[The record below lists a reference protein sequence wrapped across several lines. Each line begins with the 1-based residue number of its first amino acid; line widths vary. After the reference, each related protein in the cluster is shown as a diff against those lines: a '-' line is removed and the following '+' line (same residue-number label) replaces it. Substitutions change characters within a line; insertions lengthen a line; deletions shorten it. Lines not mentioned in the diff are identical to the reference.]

1 MKKRRKWKGLLAWI
15 LVSVLCVGMRPV
27 GISAGEPDGGQTE
40 PSVTTTT
47 PTDQYTTGDGD
58 TVTVTT
64 ETTTNQDTGD
74 TSETTTTVTDSG
86 SSQTVNT
93 KTEATTNTGTG
104 TEKTENAEITV
115 TITTD
120 TTENPDGSTTTTTD
134 TEKEWNGTATQ
145 DKPTVTDPKDDEG
158 NPVVDGDGFTTTEI
172 SGSVTTEV
180 EGSENKTESDTTDP
194 QGRPLKEEGNLKGEE
209 TTTVTDTT
217 VTEKEQT
224 QSVSQTKEDGVPV
237 VTEKETGSYK
247 ETEKKEPVSST
258 DDVDLKYGEHYDDIT
273 VDLTPGSNKTE
284 TQKPDISD
292 ELPELKPG
300 TTETVGANGE
310 KIETVITEI
319 KDSDGTV
326 IGYEIT
332 KTTVSSVSD
341 PDSKTEAEGQPV
353 TTVTEGQPAR
363 PQAGTVTDQ
372 ATGNVTTVTV
382 DEIYGVGADAG
393 KVIGYHT
400 TTVVTDASG
409 RQLSTREESIW
420 GTRTTTTTVEETP
433 ETTETVSKEKVTTT
447 TTTVYTKG
455 VTKEKVEITA
465 TNREVKASMTD
476 VAEKKGHGNVDMDS
490 LVPDLENKKDGSLDK
505 RNDLYNRV
513 NQIVEKGDFKEHPY
527 QWLGEYGLESAI
539 RVEAGEEPSWQPHQF
554 VLEDENG
561 QKYYVYCADFEV
573 SPQEGWYYDM
583 VNVEDATYYD
593 TEEAEH
599 IRAIASNG
607 YWGTNSGQ
615 GSLEAVKQLLR
626 DAKKAEKVTLSDDEI
641 DALTPGEALTATQA
655 AIWKFGNSGD
665 TEQDPKNI
673 VGWYYKGGNDFN
685 YNYSNDAVQQ
695 LYNYLITLKEAPTPD
710 TTLITKEDIT
720 GASITVKDKVQ
731 DGKDS
736 DSDIYNT
743 SVSFTLAVIPSQVN
757 NDLVVNV
764 YDGDGTLIATKRLAG
779 DDSQTNYGVI
789 RPDANGTYTIDGLE
803 LEEGVNITLNLNGTQ
818 NLDQG
823 VYLYTSEV
831 RTGASQPDSQTFVGI
846 SSGKRDVNLSVEL
859 TFDVTEPTA
868 KTDPMTAALEDEVH
882 TAKNMT
888 SIQTVMN
895 SLVALRSLLK

>member
-27 GISAGEPDGGQTE
+27 GISAGEPDGGQAD

-47 PTDQYTTGDGD
+47 TTDQYTNGDGD

-64 ETTTNQDTGD
+64 EITTNQDTGD

-93 KTEATTNTGTG
+93 QTEATTNTGTG

-145 DKPTVTDPKDDEG
+145 DKPTVTDPVDGEG

-180 EGSENKTESDTTDP
+180 EGTEDKTESDTTDP
-194 QGRPLKEEGNLKGEE
+194 QNRPLKEEGNLKGEE

-224 QSVSQTKEDGVPV
+224 QSVSQKKEDGVPV
-237 VTEKETGSYK
+237 VTEEHPGTYE
-247 ETEKKEPVSST
+247 ETEKKEPVSIT

-319 KDSDGTV
+319 KDSNGTV

-332 KTTVSSVSD
+332 ETTVSSVSD

-353 TTVTEGQPAR
+353 TTVTEGQTKTDTKTDTVIHLPAR

-455 VTKEKVEITA
+455 VTKSRVEITA
-465 TNREVKASMTD
+465 TDREVKASMTD

-490 LVPDLENKKDGSLDK
+490 LVPDLKNTGDGSLDGT
-505 RNDLYNRV
+505 NDLYNRV
-513 NQIVEKGDFKEHPY
+513 NQIVGAGDFEEHPY

-539 RVEAGEEPSWQPHQF
+539 RVEAGGVESWQPHQF

-573 SPQEGWYYDM
+573 SPQKSWYYDM
-583 VNVEDATYYD
+583 VNVEDATYYNP
-593 TEEAEH
+593 EEAEH

-607 YWGTNSGQ
+607 YWGTDSGQ

-626 DAKKAEKVTLSDDEI
+626 DAKKAGEVTLSDVEI
-641 DALTPGEALTATQA
+641 DALTAGEALTATQA

-665 TEQDPKNI
+665 TEQDPKDI
-673 VGWYYKGGNDFN
+673 VGWYYKG
-685 YNYSNDAVQQ
+685 VLPQ
-695 LYNYLITLKEAPTPD
+695 L
-710 TTLITKEDIT
+710 
-720 GASITVKDKVQ
+720 
-731 DGKDS
+731 
-736 DSDIYNT
+736 
-743 SVSFTLAVIPSQVN
+743 SVSP
-757 NDLVVNV
+757 
-764 YDGDGTLIATKRLAG
+764 
-779 DDSQTNYGVI
+779 
-789 RPDANGTYTIDGLE
+789 
-803 LEEGVNITLNLNGTQ
+803 
-818 NLDQG
+818 
-823 VYLYTSEV
+823 
-831 RTGASQPDSQTFVGI
+831 ASHI
-846 SSGKRDVNLSVEL
+846 S
-859 TFDVTEPTA
+859 
-868 KTDPMTAALEDEVH
+868 
-882 TAKNMT
+882 
-888 SIQTVMN
+888 
-895 SLVALRSLLK
+895 